1 MVTRISG
8 LASGMDIDAMVKK
21 LMTAERVPLDKLN
34 QQKQLMEWK
43 RENYRESSTKVVSFL
58 QDKLGTLSRTAS
70 MNPQK
75 VTVTGNSDAL
85 TATASSSAS
94 GVLDISVI
102 NLATAAKSV
111 SDSSWSEKASTELA
125 FADGAA
131 RTVQV
136 GGATID
142 VDANETIESFVKKLM
157 RTVRQE

>member
-58 QDKLGTLSRTAS
+58 QDKLGVLSRTAS

-85 TATASSSAS
+85 TASASTSAS

-102 NLATAAKSV
+102 NLATAARSV
-111 SDSSWSEKASTELA
+111 SDSSWSEKASSELA
-125 FADGAA
+125 FADGADPY
-131 RTVQV
+131 
-136 GGATID
+136 GSGWWCYH
-142 VDANETIESFVKKLM
+142 
-157 RTVRQE
+157 